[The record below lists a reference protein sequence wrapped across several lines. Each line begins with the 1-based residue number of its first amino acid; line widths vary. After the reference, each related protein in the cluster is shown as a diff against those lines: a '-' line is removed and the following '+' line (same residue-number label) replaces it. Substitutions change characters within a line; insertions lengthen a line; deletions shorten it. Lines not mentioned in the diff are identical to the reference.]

1 MKNLTSAEFNDRI
14 VAVARARR
22 IFIDSGVAN
31 KNITTAFILYQDVL
45 AETERQL
52 TLASSIA
59 GVRNPR
65 IMDRY
70 ERPKCPECGAEMFFR
85 TLAVN
90 EEGFKTQLLCSVES
104 CDTVL
109 SSTLTIEDWTKELKE
124 LENGSRQVKKIE

>member
-14 VAVARARR
+14 VAVAKARR

-31 KNITTAFILYQDVL
+31 KNISTAFILYQEVL

-52 TLASSIA
+52 TLSSNIA

-70 ERPKCPECGAEMFFR
+70 ERPKCPECEAEMFFR

-90 EEGFKTQLLCSVES
+90 EEGFKTQLICSNDS

-109 SSTLTIEDWTKELKE
+109 NSILTIEDWTKELKE
-124 LENGSRQVKKIE
+124 LKYGSRQAQEIK